1 MKRFQALI
9 IVPALLSGAG
19 AARANTVELVG
30 VSQSDGSY
38 YVMPYELSI
47 DGGSAVDAI
56 CYDFLDQIS
65 LNESWTANEV
75 TLSSLSQDAAY
86 NEYEEVAW
94 LGLQWFSDQTMPLQ
108 DAIDL
113 QYMIWGV
120 FDANAPAFNNDAF
133 TQSILANEASG
144 IEGLD
149 TADFTFLEA
158 VPNGANGTGN
168 DTSTAQSFLLY
179 ASIGDAGQ
187 GPETPEPASVV
198 LVAIGV
204 GLIAVSRL
212 RQGKTADARRTT
224 PGRNP
229 QVFLMTN

>member
-9 IVPALLSGAG
+9 IVPALLLGAG

-30 VSQSDGSY
+30 VSQNDGSY

-149 TADFTFLEA
+149 TADYTFLEA
-158 VPNGANGTGN
+158 VPNG
-168 DTSTAQSFLLY
+168 DSTAQSFVLY
-179 ASIGDAGQ
+179 SPMGDGGQ

-212 RQGKTADARRTT
+212 RQGKTAEARRTK
-224 PGRNP
+224 PARNP